1 MERSALL
8 EQQIDAAER
17 YHGLSYTPRRA
28 RLFRQH
34 EAEWRKIEALLRD
47 EGELPSRYHFLGLRI
62 DRDAWFQAV
71 TGYDSELDLLEARE
85 AAWKAYR
92 RLVVRHPW
100 ARREIRTAEES
111 FIRLETAHIV
121 S

>member
-1 MERSALL
+1 MQGRLYAPERGGSMERSALL
-8 EQQIDAAER
+8 ERQISATEK
-17 YHGLSYTPRRA
+17 YHPLAYTPRRA
-28 RLFRQH
+28 RLFRRH

-47 EGELPSRYHFLGLRI
+47 EGELPGRYHI
-62 DRDAWFQAV
+62 ERDAWFRAV

-100 ARREIRTAEES
+100 ARREIRTA
-111 FIRLETAHIV
+111 
-121 S
+121 